1 MRNRTGI
8 PVGLALALVLAA
20 LLAPAAG
27 ADGRKPNKMDS
38 DLLPLAAFNTS
49 GEFSGALGGE
59 VLLNGMR
66 YQLASNVQIYEIGV
80 GLLPPGTEVSDRWVF
95 LSGLK
100 TMGSDMIFSVIVLPA
115 TVPSLDQGDGSSHI
129 TVRDRSE
136 GE

>member
-8 PVGLALALVLAA
+8 PVGLALALVFVA

-27 ADGRKPNKMDS
+27 ADGRKPNRMAS

-59 VLLNGMR
+59 ILLNGMR
-66 YQLASNVQIYEIGV
+66 FQLDSNVQIYEIGV
-80 GLLPPGTEVSDRWVF
+80 GLLPPGTELSDRWVF

-100 TMGSDMIFSVIVLPA
+100 TMGSDMIFSVIVLPSSM
-115 TVPSLDQGDGSSHI
+115 PSLDQDDGSSHI
-129 TVRDRSE
+129 QVRDPSDPK
-136 GE
+136 